1 MKLNSDQE
9 AMLNGQRGKAH
20 QLAMAMLTAVGR
32 AMDAPDLI
40 PIASAHVVIDAFA
53 MGKPGVDLIVSMAG
67 SGARFV
73 VPSTINAIS
82 YDRRVGP
89 STGPSEFDLHQ
100 QRVLEACQSMGA
112 IATCSCNPFSQGITP
127 AFGEHVAWS
136 ESATTGYVNS
146 VIGARSNRE
155 GATAIASA
163 LTGVTPRY
171 EMHDPDSRRAS
182 VHYEIAFT
190 PSDAS
195 EFNLLGSLIARR
207 SGDRIPAL
215 SGLQHPS
222 VDELF
227 GFGAS
232 FAIVANIPMFHFIGV
247 TPEAPTLIVAFGGRT
262 PPAPITITQ
271 ADLDAERALYDL
283 DSAVNVDLVTIGA
296 PHATIHQI
304 NEVAKLLGTRQVKPG
319 IEFTL
324 TTNRSNYALA
334 ESSGLLASLVAAG
347 VKVTADKMCFGCDL
361 GAHKYDGS
369 AVLATNS
376 VKAAI
381 SAPGTRGVRTRYGT
395 ALQCVE
401 AAVTGVWKNEV

>member
-1 MKLNSDQE
+1 MKLTSDQE
-9 AMLNGQRGKAH
+9 AMLQGQRGKAH

-40 PIASAHVVIDAFA
+40 KIASAHVVIDAFA
-53 MGKPGVDLIVSMAG
+53 MGKPGADLIVSMAE
-67 SGARFV
+67 SGAHFV

-89 STGPSEFDLHQ
+89 STSPSEFDLHQ
-100 QRVLEACQSMGA
+100 RRMLEACQAMGA
-112 IATCSCNPFSQGITP
+112 NATCSCNPFSQGITP
-127 AFGEHVAWS
+127 VFGEHVAWS
-136 ESATTGYVNS
+136 ESATTGYLNS

-163 LTGVTPRY
+163 LAGVTPRY
-171 EMHDPDSRRAS
+171 GMHDPSSRRAT
-182 VHYEIAFT
+182 VHYEIGFNAK
-190 PSDAS
+190 DES

-207 SGDRIPAL
+207 SGNRIPAL
-215 SGLQHPS
+215 SGLRHPS

-232 FAIVANIPMFHFIGV
+232 FAIVANIPMFHFVGI
-247 TPEAPTLIVAFGGRT
+247 TPEAPTLGAAFGGRV
-262 PPAPITITQ
+262 PAPITITR
-271 ADLDAERALYDL
+271 ADLDAERAIYDL
-283 DSAVNVDLVTIGA
+283 DTAVNVDLVTIGS

-304 NEVAKLLGTRQVKPG
+304 KEVAELLGGRKIKPG

-324 TTNRSNYALA
+324 TTNRNNFALA

-361 GAHKYDGS
+361 GARKYDRS

-401 AAVTGVWKNEV
+401 AAVNGVWKK